1 MIHVGQRRTV
11 RVAPAFGIEMQA
23 KDKIGMQHEVYTRCP
38 AADFTIAVEQNF
50 ALPTDGL
57 LFRRIS
63 WIKNISTRLRHAI
76 LDKNLSGELAKII
89 RTRGRNRFNAISHKR
104 NFCTQFAQSRRRHA
118 RYAQGQIALLNRL
131 AVADLKPTLLHLRPV
146 PTKMPRIERDL
157 QTG

>member
-57 LFRRIS
+57 LFRRII
-63 WIKNISTRLRHAI
+63 WIKSIGARLWHAVFDQNFPGQ
-76 LDKNLSGELAKII
+76 LPKII
-89 RTRGRNRFNAISHKR
+89 RTPGRGWLTIISNKR
-104 NFCTQFAQSRRRHA
+104 NFCSEFT
-118 RYAQGQIALLNRL
+118 
-131 AVADLKPTLLHLRPV
+131 
-146 PTKMPRIERDL
+146 
-157 QTG
+157 